1 MAELRKT
8 VLVVDSDE
16 ASRDALSGA
25 LRRDHRVLRTATG
38 EHAIQMAEREG
49 VDVVLLDVTLPG
61 ISAIEVLKIIKENY
75 PHIAVVVTSPVE
87 ELAVAIEAMRHGA
100 FHYMAKNAGDEAV
113 RTLVASACE
122 RQDQNRSFLRLSAEL
137 AEQGDREFVVG
148 GSRATR
154 EIVDL
159 VQRIA
164 KRPATV
170 LVLGES
176 GTGKELLARLLHR
189 QAGDPAAPFVAV
201 NLAAIPK
208 ELVESTLFGHE
219 KGAFTGAIKQQIGK
233 FELASGGTLFLD
245 EVGDLRLELQA
256 KLLRAIQES
265 EIERVGGT
273 HPIKTNFR
281 LIAATNVDLD
291 KAVREGRFREDLYF
305 RLNIIPIRMPALRDR
320 VEDIPELANFF
331 LRRYNVKFRRNVQGI
346 AESTLKILSGHW
358 WPGNIREL
366 ENLIERLVAVT
377 EKDWLTDEDLPYE
390 FLVTPGASPAPTSG
404 NLFDQA
410 VDAFGRNYL
419 IRALETNGWNTTAT
433 AKALGMPL
441 STLKFKMTKLE
452 VQEIKRFIRGNGA
465 PDGSGGDPYK
475 KKPGA
480 KIGAGSKGGTVTAD
494 RRRPR

>member
-1 MAELRKT
+1 MVGT
-8 VLVVDSDE
+8 
-16 ASRDALSGA
+16 SRG
-25 LRRDHRVLRTATG
+25 
-38 EHAIQMAEREG
+38 
-49 VDVVLLDVTLPG
+49 
-61 ISAIEVLKIIKENY
+61 
-75 PHIAVVVTSPVE
+75 
-87 ELAVAIEAMRHGA
+87 
-100 FHYMAKNAGDEAV
+100 
-113 RTLVASACE
+113 
-122 RQDQNRSFLRLSAEL
+122 
-137 AEQGDREFVVG
+137 
-148 GSRATR
+148 TR

-164 KRPATV
+164 KRLATV

-176 GTGKELLARLLHR
+176 GTGKELLARLIHR
-189 QAGDPAAPFVAV
+189 QAGDPSAPFVAV

-208 ELVESTLFGHE
+208 ELIESTLFGHE
-219 KGAFTGAIKQQIGK
+219 KGSFTGAIKQQIGK

-281 LIAATNVDLD
+281 LVAATNIDLD

-320 VEDIPELANFF
+320 IEDLPELANFF
-331 LRRYNVKFRRNVQGI
+331 LRRYNVNYRRNVQGI
-346 AESTLKILSGHW
+346 AETTLKILAAHW

-366 ENLIERLVAVT
+366 ENLIARLVAVT
-377 EKDWLTDEDLPYE
+377 EKDWITDEDLPYD
-390 FLVTPGASPAPTSG
+390 FLVNPGAAQTPSAG
-404 NLFDQA
+404 NNVFDSA
-410 VDAFGRNYL
+410 VDAFARNYL
-419 IRALETNGWNTTAT
+419 IRALETNGWNTTQT

-441 STLKFKMTKLE
+441 STLKFKMNKLE

-465 PDGSGGDPYK
+465 PDGADMDPYK

-480 KIGAGSKGGTVTAD
+480 KVGAGSKGGTTVTAD